1 MIRVGSHLSVR
12 IRLLIIALLPILI
25 LMPLLLG
32 VTMQRWTARSDQI
45 LTTKVASDLTVA
57 QQFLAHLI
65 ERTDARVEAL
75 GQSVA
80 FRDGLARD
88 RDAFLAQSR
97 AQLGLD
103 FLRLLPPIAPTAT
116 GAGLEVLSP
125 QDLAGLDPDLPQKAR
140 IPLAG
145 GGVEERGLI
154 IRADTRV
161 KDADGR
167 DMVLSGGILLNRNE
181 GFIDQINDLVY
192 PAADVALARNIA
204 ASFDRGIT
212 TLFLGDTRIATT
224 FRATTGDR
232 AIGTRA
238 AADVRA
244 RVLEQGKSWHDTA
257 FVVNDWYISAYE
269 AISDRQG
276 ARIGMIYTGI
286 PKAPYSAARRLNA
299 TTIGMA
305 FLGVTLLTVPLF
317 LIWAG
322 GIFRPLEAMGRTLS
336 KVEDGDLGARS
347 FAADPPPMSADEIL
361 HLARHLDRLLALLQD
376 RDRDL
381 RLLNAD
387 LNQRVEDRTKDLL
400 AANRA
405 LEKATHQLV
414 LSEKLATVGKVTAG
428 VAHEINN
435 PLAVTLGNIEVLRM
449 VLGEAAH
456 PVETELALIEEQ
468 MRRIGALANQLL
480 QFTKPAQPVEE
491 TVATDPGPALALVE
505 PVVRHLWGGTS
516 TDREPDR
523 GMVELIT
530 RSDATQS
537 VRISPHELQQ
547 ILVNL
552 TTNAVQSMPGGGEV
566 RLSARDETLPD
577 GRKGVRFLVEDTGA
591 GMDAATLARIF
602 DPFFTTR
609 GVRGTGLGL
618 SICQNLV
625 NRHGG
630 EMSAQSLPGRGSVF
644 SVWLP
649 AAPGVPG
656 A

>member
-1 MIRVGSHLSVR
+1 MARRGSHLSVR
-12 IRLLIIALLPILI
+12 LRLLIIALLPILI
-25 LMPLLLG
+25 LMPLLLA

-65 ERTDARVEAL
+65 DRTDARVEAL

-80 FRDGLARD
+80 FARALDRDP
-88 RDAFLAQSR
+88 DAFLAQSR
-97 AQLGLD
+97 ARLGLD
-103 FLRLLPPIAPTAT
+103 FLRLLPPVASVAPSAP

-125 QDLAGLDPDLPQKAR
+125 EDLARLSPDLPQKAR
-140 IPLAG
+140 IALAG
-145 GGVEERGLI
+145 GGIEDRGLI

-161 KDADGR
+161 QGPDGQDR
-167 DMVLSGGILLNRNE
+167 VLSGGILLNRNE

-192 PAADVALARNIA
+192 PTADVALARNIA

-224 FRATTGDR
+224 FRGASGDR

-269 AISDRQG
+269 AISDRHG

-286 PKAPYSAARRLNA
+286 PKAPYSATRRRNA
-299 TTIGMA
+299 ATIGMA

-336 KVEDGDLGARS
+336 KVEAGDLGARS
-347 FAADPPPMSADEIL
+347 FDAGPPPMSADEIL
-361 HLARHLDRLLALLQD
+361 QLARHLDRLLALLQD

-381 RLLNAD
+381 RQWNAD

-405 LEKATHQLV
+405 LEKATQQLV

-449 VLGEAAH
+449 VLGAAAQ

-468 MRRIGALANQLL
+468 MRRIGALASQLL
-480 QFTKPAQPVEE
+480 QFTKPAQPVAEA
-491 TVATDPGPALALVE
+491 VATDPGPALAAVE
-505 PVVRHLWGGTS
+505 PVVRHLLGRAGPARV
-516 TDREPDR
+516 D
-523 GMVELIT
+523 LAI
-530 RSDATQS
+530 RSEATQP

-552 TTNAVQSMPGGGEV
+552 TTNAVQSMPEGGEV
-566 RLSARDETLPD
+566 RLSARDQTLPD
-577 GRKGVRFLVEDTGA
+577 GRKGVCFQVEDTGS
-591 GMDAATLARIF
+591 GMDGTTLARIF

-630 EMSAQSLPGRGSVF
+630 EISAQSLPGQGSVF

-649 AAPGVPG
+649 AAPEVPG
-656 A
+656 V